1 MGGCVR
7 FHKDG
12 SSVSLTGATA
22 RSNQI
27 FSFDQVF
34 KCNSTQEE
42 VYHEVSDLVQSALDG
57 YKVCIF
63 SYGQTGSGKT
73 HTMSGGREGSA
84 GNFLPFFRLYHPK
97 EPDHSQ
103 SPTLILTFLTSFAS
117 ELLDNTTQGSYL
129 GQLSRLWLMCY
140 ECAAMVGRLQ
150 CMHPC

>member
-1 MGGCVR
+1 MIPLILTPTHSSTTLSCIHLPLSYYTGDGEEYDNNDGTINDNPDMGGCVR

-12 SSVSLTGATA
+12 SSVSLTGAA
-22 RSNQI
+22 AKSNQI

-84 GNFLPFFRLYHPK
+84 GKLLLFFAH
-97 EPDHSQ
+97 
-103 SPTLILTFLTSFAS
+103 TI
-117 ELLDNTTQGSYL
+117 
-129 GQLSRLWLMCY
+129 
-140 ECAAMVGRLQ
+140 
-150 CMHPC
+150 

>member
-7 FHKDG
+7 FHKDS

-84 GNFLPFFRLYHPK
+84 GTFYFKKDYFVPILLYSHT
-97 EPDHSQ
+97 DYS
-103 SPTLILTFLTSFAS
+103 LI
-117 ELLDNTTQGSYL
+117 SYL
-129 GQLSRLWLMCY
+129 
-140 ECAAMVGRLQ
+140 
-150 CMHPC
+150 

>member
-1 MGGCVR
+1 MCSYGVDLSFVVRDLILLSFLLSATSSRIYLLTYSTGDGEEFDNNDGTINDNPEVGGCVR

-84 GNFLPFFRLYHPK
+84 GNFLPFFAC
-97 EPDHSQ
+97 
-103 SPTLILTFLTSFAS
+103 II
-117 ELLDNTTQGSYL
+117 
-129 GQLSRLWLMCY
+129 
-140 ECAAMVGRLQ
+140 
-150 CMHPC
+150 